1 MKKLHGTYSVQ
12 PLTIT
17 NSVIAEDAAIDESK
31 LNLHFNTDAMQQALD
46 GMSSQI
52 AAHLNM
58 SSDPHGSVLQQTT
71 IETETI
77 HSNES
82 DSRRIITISNPGEG
96 DVSLQVNGDISAV
109 NANFS
114 GNTDIAGITTI
125 GGQTHITGNVV
136 IDGNL
141 SVSGETTTVESN
153 TIDYDSLLV
162 TPSTALN
169 RTGIIVAPDGTGFT
183 GDAEPVTAVETV
195 TVHDDLLNCY
205 ASQIKAV
212 KELSNHDLVFL
223 FEDRIVRTNSGV
235 SEIKYTADAGADI
248 DFEYIATDENDNI
261 YVVLN
266 DLANEVVK
274 VKKFDSELN
283 ALGTSNALNTPE
295 GLSIASG
302 NVCDFEYLDGRF
314 YITLVDNTLNY
325 CDNTSGLN
333 CFDTLSSGTDAESIT
348 GNNSSLLYSC
358 TPFVDPES
366 ENTYI
371 CCICSDSIYLLD
383 STFTV
388 ASANVFGSLGDVPAE
403 IFQQAFFD
411 PVTHSIFIQSGKAIS
426 ICVDI
431 LPFLSGEQNFLN
443 CNPTTSSGTSDFGDI
458 MNTSGAVVSYLGA
471 TDSGLFIF
479 FNASEPELEWV
490 DSSLLPPMSMS
501 YEEEPGEE
509 PEVISVVTNTRA
521 TASIDSF
528 PAAVLHKEGAGFF
541 TEDQGTIYFIGDPVT
556 AVQGGGGSPEYIQR
570 LDPSTGILD
579 SVTKVVRRSANKAL
593 YNIDPTGYY
602 ETTVRA
608 IEVFPDDN
616 VLGII
621 EKDETYLSLADM
633 TDGTWSLL
641 YTTQLDGYMARLHPA
656 GSIVRNDEKQLVFLA
671 YNYTQNDSPIWEVR
685 IYATDPSA
693 EKLNTIGIQQLLSSA
708 EPVPAHTAISA
719 DGNWLYF
726 TAYETGEEIPDSGG
740 DCVKTLK
747 LIGVNLNATGSL
759 SASSD
764 DAVVLSPDLDSS
776 NIPSTLMSGTSTSA
790 ITVTSD
796 NRAILAIGCY
806 SYDSV
811 NDSFQP
817 TTYLAEVDLSDGSI
831 LSVKNMGNNFIHNMF
846 IYDDNIFIGTT
857 SIDLSAANPFSGNTI
872 LKADIST
879 PGSVGTVNFTDIVAL
894 NSSNE
899 SVDVIRTETTET
911 EVEGLGDTFLGNLLE
926 LQTRTRGLNEA
937 AVIVDK
943 DGNLKLLTGGLEVG
957 GIKGAVNN
965 NTLTFDKGLGAA
977 SMITSNAGFIYK
989 PSSDAQPGSKVLDIQ
1004 DASGISNAFIT
1015 KNGDATV
1022 NSLTIGGSSAITEV
1036 GTGLVIS
1043 NDVNISSS
1051 ELLLDDS
1058 ALTLSAQ
1065 NKNEWRMLNRNST
1078 VSFYYD
1084 TQSTPQVELGNN
1096 LLDASN
1102 CITTKVNDLVVL
1114 GSATFSGNVNMGSN
1128 MTMDGIKVGSH
1139 DHTGGD
1145 MGTVLPQTA
1154 VTGLKSFID
1163 NINTTIQNC
1172 VDTMTKSNT
1181 ESGIN
1186 VDFNTTSRKLNF
1198 AVNDFTLTLSG
1209 DVQGSATVA
1218 HASNTTLSVTVK
1230 NSAKLGGLSLSSTTA
1245 NTEANKVLRTDANGK
1260 TTVKA
1265 LFISSPTAAGASTL
1279 GNIYASIDG
1288 ETEVKAYTPAN
1299 FATQLLALGG
1309 TTKNSHTHT
1318 AVNGLTPV
1326 RGSSTFNGVSG
1337 RVVMLSTSR
1346 ANTNYS
1352 VAITPT
1358 AQPEGHLGEIWVIK
1372 AVDRFTVYNS
1382 GTTPT
1387 AFDYILM
1394 G

>member
-31 LNLHFNTDAMQQALD
+31 LNLHFNTDNMQQALD

-71 IETETI
+71 IETEVI
-77 HSNES
+77 HSSDS
-82 DSRRIITISNPGEG
+82 DSRRTITISNPGEG

-169 RTGIIVAPDGTGFT
+169 RTGIIVAPDGTGF
-183 GDAEPVTAVETV
+183 
-195 TVHDDLLNCY
+195 
-205 ASQIKAV
+205 
-212 KELSNHDLVFL
+212 
-223 FEDRIVRTNSGV
+223 
-235 SEIKYTADAGADI
+235 
-248 DFEYIATDENDNI
+248 
-261 YVVLN
+261 
-266 DLANEVVK
+266 
-274 VKKFDSELN
+274 
-283 ALGTSNALNTPE
+283 E
-295 GLSIASG
+295 G
-302 NVCDFEYLDGRF
+302 
-314 YITLVDNTLNY
+314 
-325 CDNTSGLN
+325 
-333 CFDTLSSGTDAESIT
+333 
-348 GNNSSLLYSC
+348 
-358 TPFVDPES
+358 
-366 ENTYI
+366 
-371 CCICSDSIYLLD
+371 
-383 STFTV
+383 
-388 ASANVFGSLGDVPAE
+388 
-403 IFQQAFFD
+403 
-411 PVTHSIFIQSGKAIS
+411 
-426 ICVDI
+426 
-431 LPFLSGEQNFLN
+431 
-443 CNPTTSSGTSDFGDI
+443 
-458 MNTSGAVVSYLGA
+458 
-471 TDSGLFIF
+471 
-479 FNASEPELEWV
+479 
-490 DSSLLPPMSMS
+490 
-501 YEEEPGEE
+501 
-509 PEVISVVTNTRA
+509 
-521 TASIDSF
+521 
-528 PAAVLHKEGAGFF
+528 
-541 TEDQGTIYFIGDPVT
+541 EDQSQP
-556 AVQGGGGSPEYIQR
+556 
-570 LDPSTGILD
+570 
-579 SVTKVVRRSANKAL
+579 
-593 YNIDPTGYY
+593 
-602 ETTVRA
+602 
-608 IEVFPDDN
+608 
-616 VLGII
+616 
-621 EKDETYLSLADM
+621 
-633 TDGTWSLL
+633 
-641 YTTQLDGYMARLHPA
+641 
-656 GSIVRNDEKQLVFLA
+656 
-671 YNYTQNDSPIWEVR
+671 
-685 IYATDPSA
+685 
-693 EKLNTIGIQQLLSSA
+693 NT
-708 EPVPAHTAISA
+708 
-719 DGNWLYF
+719 
-726 TAYETGEEIPDSGG
+726 
-740 DCVKTLK
+740 
-747 LIGVNLNATGSL
+747 
-759 SASSD
+759 
-764 DAVVLSPDLDSS
+764 
-776 NIPSTLMSGTSTSA
+776 
-790 ITVTSD
+790 
-796 NRAILAIGCY
+796 
-806 SYDSV
+806 
-811 NDSFQP
+811 
-817 TTYLAEVDLSDGSI
+817 
-831 LSVKNMGNNFIHNMF
+831 
-846 IYDDNIFIGTT
+846 
-857 SIDLSAANPFSGNTI
+857 
-872 LKADIST
+872 
-879 PGSVGTVNFTDIVAL
+879 
-894 NSSNE
+894 
-899 SVDVIRTETTET
+899 
-911 EVEGLGDTFLGNLLE
+911 GDTFLGNLLE
-926 LQTRTRGLNEA
+926 LQTRTNGLNEA

-943 DGNLKLLTGGLEVG
+943 SGNLSLLTGGLEVG
-957 GIKGAVNN
+957 GIKGTVNN

-989 PSSDAQPGSKVLDIQ
+989 PLSDAQPSSKVLDIQ
-1004 DASGISNAFIT
+1004 DASGVSNAFIT

-1022 NSLTIGGSSAITEV
+1022 NSLTIGASNPITEV
-1036 GTGLVIS
+1036 GTGIS
-1043 NDVNISSS
+1043 IPNDVNISSS
-1051 ELLLDDS
+1051 ELLLDNS
-1058 ALTLSAQ
+1058 VLTLSAQ
-1065 NKNEWRMLNRNST
+1065 NKNEWRVLNRNST

-1084 TQSTPQVELGNN
+1084 VQASPQVELGNN
-1096 LLDASN
+1096 LFDLSN
-1102 CITTKVNDLVVL
+1102 CTTTKTADLVVM

-1154 VTGLKSFID
+1154 VTGLKSFMD

-1198 AVNDFTLTLSG
+1198 TVSDFTLTLSG

-1230 NSAKLGGLSLSSTTA
+1230 NSAKLGGLGLSSTTA

-1260 TTVKA
+1260 TTVKS

-1288 ETEVKAYTPAN
+1288 ETEVKSYTPAN

-1358 AQPEGHLGEIWVIK
+1358 AQPEGHLGEVWVIK

-1382 GTTPT
+1382 GTTTT